1 MFKLVRELSS
11 RKQTDKGRN
20 TS

>member
-1 MFKLVRELSS
+1 MLELVRELSS
-11 RKQTDKGRN
+11 REQTDKGRN

>member
-1 MFKLVRELSS
+1 MFELVQELSS
-11 RKQTDKGRN
+11 REQTDKGRN